1 MSGFLER
8 LREIRQYPSAIAG
21 VVIIL
26 VLIGIAIFA
35 VVSIPYDEAIRLWR
49 GGEDVWYDSPRNAR
63 PVWFNWFRADKLPA
77 TLVMSTHDP
86 EVEKSY
92 EVIDAEKQMTDI
104 TFDFSFDYPYDDFP
118 KEITIFFDAQYE
130 EKPPYISLTWLTP
143 DGREIRVA
151 DYTSD
156 GSGTYRLSQDEKL
169 LRRLD
174 GQLPHVGLFADPDSD
189 PEDPAALQGIY
200 SLEVAALVF
209 EDDADVDA
217 ELVIYGQVHGAAG
230 TDHLRRDLMV
240 ALLWG
245 TPIALAFGLLAAV
258 GTTITTLAIAA
269 FSVWFG
275 GWVDEFINRITE
287 VNMILPLL
295 PILIMVGT
303 FYSRSIWVMLGV
315 IIVLSIFGAAI
326 KTYRAIF
333 LQVKES
339 PYVEAAQAYGA
350 SDLRIISRYM
360 IPRTIPMLV
369 PQLVILVPTFVFI
382 EASLAVLGLGDPSL
396 PTWGKVMTEAYNGGA
411 LYQGLYYWVLQ
422 PAVLLMLTGLAFALV
437 GYSLDRIFNP
447 RLRGL

>member
-1 MSGFLER
+1 MSGFLRR

-21 VVIIL
+21 VVIIV

-35 VVSIPYDEAIRLWR
+35 MIAIPYNEAIRLWR

-63 PVWFNWFRADKLPA
+63 PAWFNWFRTEKLPE
-77 TLVMSTHDP
+77 TLVLSTDDP
-86 EVEKSY
+86 DVEKNR
-92 EVIDAEKQMTDI
+92 EVVDAEKEMYDV
-104 TFDFSFDYPYDDFP
+104 TFDLTFDYQYDEFP
-118 KEITIFFDAQYE
+118 KEITVFFDAQFE
-130 EKPPYISLTWLTP
+130 EKAPYISMTWLTP

-151 DYTSD
+151 DYTAD

-169 LRRLD
+169 QRRLD
-174 GQLPHVGLFADPDSD
+174 DQLPHVGLFADPASD
-189 PEDPAALQGIY
+189 PEDPVALRGPY
-200 SLEVAALVF
+200 TLEVAALVF
-209 EDDADVDA
+209 EENADVDA
-217 ELVIYGQVHGAAG
+217 EMVMYGQVHGAAG

-315 IIVLSIFGAAI
+315 IILLSIFSAAI

-339 PYVEAAQAYGA
+339 PYVEAARAYGA
-350 SDLRIISRYM
+350 TDWRIIGRYM